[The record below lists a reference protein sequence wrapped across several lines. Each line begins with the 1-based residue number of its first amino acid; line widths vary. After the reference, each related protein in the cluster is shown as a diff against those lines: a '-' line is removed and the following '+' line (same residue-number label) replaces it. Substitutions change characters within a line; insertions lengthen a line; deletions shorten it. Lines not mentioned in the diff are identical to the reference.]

1 MAAPHHLSQSPR
13 MVYSEEFQRV
23 ACDGE
28 HRKVEELQEQSKQ
41 AGGTGQV
48 EEGELLWEIRW

>member
-1 MAAPHHLSQSPR
+1 

>member
-1 MAAPHHLSQSPR
+1 

-28 HRKVEELQEQSKQ
+28 HRKVEELWEQSKQ
-41 AGGTGQV
+41 AGGAGGTGQV